1 VKPPQPLNASTIQPF
16 GGFYKRKRVWVTG
29 HTGFKGSW
37 LCAWLVEMGAEVTGY
52 AIEPPSKPS
61 HFDELGLKKRMKDVR
76 ADIRDAGRVA
86 REMAK
91 ARPEIVFHLAAQ
103 PIVRASYDDPVTTYG
118 TNVMGTVHVLE
129 ALRRQNGVKAAVI
142 ITSDK
147 CYENVE
153 QEEGY
158 REEDR
163 LGGKDPYSASKAGA
177 EVAFSSYARSFFAEG
192 GAAVA
197 SARAGNVIGGGDWA
211 KDRIVPDCIRA
222 WHRKQAPLVRNP
234 SSTRPWQH
242 VLEPVSGYLALG
254 AALVA
259 NRELK
264 GGRVEGLRG
273 VEGELKGGTVEG
285 LRGKSFQQLN
295 SSTTQPLSGE
305 SFNFGPRAEINATV
319 GSLIGELRKHWPG
332 AREPKIEKT
341 AAKPEAGLLRLDCA
355 KAKERLGWSATLD
368 FAETAAFTADWYRR
382 FLEGREEAWKLTSGQ
397 IGDYVRQARAR
408 RLAWAG

>member
-1 VKPPQPLNASTIQPF
+1 MNQQPITSNQQPF
-16 GGFYKRKRVWVTG
+16 GGFYHRKRVWVTG

-37 LCAWLVEMGAEVTGY
+37 LSAWLVQMGAEVTGY
-52 AIEPPSKPS
+52 AIEPPSDPA

-76 ADIRDAGRVA
+76 ADIRNAARVA
-86 REMAK
+86 KEMAK

-118 TNVMGTVHVLE
+118 TNVLGTVHVLE
-129 ALRRQNGVKAAVI
+129 ALRRQKGIKAAVI

-153 QEEGY
+153 QEAGY

-163 LGGKDPYSASKAGA
+163 LGGMDPYSASKAGA
-177 EVAFSSYARSFFAEG
+177 EVAFSSYARSFFAAG
-192 GAAVA
+192 VPAVA

-254 AALVA
+254 AVLAGHGIRDPGSRSLA
-259 NRELK
+259 SRYPQSRILPP
-264 GGRVEGLRG
+264 GCRG
-273 VEGELKGGTVEG
+273 
-285 LRGKSFQQLN
+285 Q
-295 SSTTQPLSGE
+295 
-305 SFNFGPRAEINATV
+305 SFNFGPRADVNETV
-319 GSLIGELRKHWPG
+319 GSLVGELRKHWAG
-332 AREPKIEKT
+332 AKEPKIEKT
-341 AAKPEAGLLRLDCA
+341 AAKPEAGLLRLDCT
-355 KAKERLGWSATLD
+355 KAKKLLGWSATLD
-368 FAETAAFTADWYRR
+368 FAETAAFTADWYYR
-382 FLEGREEAWKLTSGQ
+382 FLESREEAWKLTSGQ
-397 IGDYVRQARAR
+397 IGEYVRHARAR
-408 RLAWAG
+408 RLSWAR

>member
-1 VKPPQPLNASTIQPF
+1 MNRQPATSNQQPF
-16 GGFYKRKRVWVTG
+16 GGFYRRKRVWVTG

-52 AIEPPSKPS
+52 AIEPPSNPA

-76 ADIRDAGRVA
+76 ADIRDVGRVA

-129 ALRRQNGVKAAVI
+129 ALRRQKGVKAAVI
-142 ITSDK
+142 TTSDK

-192 GAAVA
+192 GPAVA

-234 SSTRPWQH
+234 ASTRPWQH

-254 AALVA
+254 AALA
-259 NRELK
+259 AAKGLK
-264 GGRVEGLRG
+264 GG
-273 VEGELKGGTVEG
+273 KVEG
-285 LRGKSFQQLN
+285 LRGKSPQQIN
-295 SSTTQPLSGE
+295 FSPTQLLSGQ
-305 SFNFGPRAEINATV
+305 SFNFGPRAEINETV
-319 GSLIGELRKHWPG
+319 GSLIGELRRHWPG

-382 FLEGREEAWKLTSGQ
+382 FLEGREKAWKLTSGQ
-397 IGDYVRQARAR
+397 ISDYVRQARAR
-408 RLAWAG
+408 RLAWAA

>member
-1 VKPPQPLNASTIQPF
+1 MNRQPATSNQQPF
-16 GGFYKRKRVWVTG
+16 GGFYRRKRVWVTG

-52 AIEPPSKPS
+52 AIEPPSNPA

-76 ADIRDAGRVA
+76 ADIRDVGRVA

-129 ALRRQNGVKAAVI
+129 ALRRQKGVKAAVI
-142 ITSDK
+142 TTSDK

-192 GAAVA
+192 GPAVA

-234 SSTRPWQH
+234 ASTRPWQH

-254 AALVA
+254 AALA
-259 NRELK
+259 AAKGLK
-264 GGRVEGLRG
+264 GG
-273 VEGELKGGTVEG
+273 KVEG
-285 LRGKSFQQLN
+285 LRGKSPQQIN
-295 SSTTQPLSGE
+295 FSPTQLLSGQ
-305 SFNFGPRAEINATV
+305 SFNFGPRAEINETV
-319 GSLIGELRKHWPG
+319 GSLIGELRRHWPG

-382 FLEGREEAWKLTSGQ
+382 FLEGREKAWKLTSGQ
-397 IGDYVRQARAR
+397 ISDYVRQARAR

>member
-1 VKPPQPLNASTIQPF
+1 MNRQPTTSNQQPF

-52 AIEPPSKPS
+52 AIEPPSKPA

-129 ALRRQNGVKAAVI
+129 ALRRQKGVKAAVI

-177 EVAFSSYARSFFAEG
+177 EVAFSSYARSFFADG
-192 GAAVA
+192 GPAVA

-222 WHRKQAPLVRNP
+222 WHRKQAPLVRNH

-254 AALVA
+254 AALA
-259 NRELK
+259 GQQA
-264 GGRVEGLRG
+264 GGIRNSGSGIRG
-273 VEGELKGGTVEG
+273 ARNPE
-285 LRGKSFQQLN
+285 SSILN
-295 SSTTQPLSGE
+295 PEISGQ
-305 SFNFGPRAEINATV
+305 SFNFGPRAEINETV